1 MKGVRTIRGRIVLE
15 AEVQGRIHSTTI
27 LCVRRDGHVA
37 LGGDGQVTIGDTVMK
52 ANANKVRALKGGKIL
67 AGFAGAAAD
76 AFTLFEKFEE
86 KLERYPGNLPRAAV
100 ELAKDWRSDRVLR
113 RLEALLI
120 VADKEHGFVISGS
133 GELIEPDDG
142 ILAIGSGGSYALAAA
157 RGLVGNSGLPPR
169 DIVQKSLEIAAELDR
184 YIVGQEPAKKA
195 VAIAV
200 RNRWRRAQTP
210 DDIRDEILP
219 NNIIMIGPTGVGKT
233 EIARR
238 LARLAGAPFLKVE
251 ASKFTEVGYV
261 GRDVESMVR
270 ELVDVAINMVR
281 TERED
286 EVYPEAEARAEE
298 RLLDILLPAAP
309 APPLTASPSPGEKGE
324 GRGEKAPLFVVSS
337 KGDVTTKPLEADT
350 EAQERRRRSREKL
363 RQQLKEGKLEERDVE
378 VEVQQQGFPM
388 LEMMQPPQGMEGP
401 DVNFTEWLQEM
412 LPKKKKRR
420 TVHLHEA
427 RRILVDEE
435 LKKLVDMD
443 DVVNEA
449 LDRVENHGVIFI
461 DELDKIAGE
470 RGTVGPDVSREGVQ
484 RDLLTIVEGSTV
496 QTRYGYVRTDHV
508 LFIAAG
514 AFHVSKP
521 SDLIPEL
528 QGRFPIRVELSSLT
542 EADFV
547 RIMTE
552 PENALTKQYAAL
564 CQAEGAT
571 LEFTADGVKE
581 IARIA
586 AKVNERMENIGARR
600 LHTVMTTLLEEVM
613 FELPDY
619 PSKHIVFDGPAVRE
633 RLLRIVEDEDLRKYI
648 L

>member
-1 MKGVRTIRGRIVLE
+1 MPWLEEMPPKKIV
-15 AEVQGRIHSTTI
+15 S
-27 LCVRRDGHVA
+27 
-37 LGGDGQVTIGDTVMK
+37 
-52 ANANKVRALKGGKIL
+52 
-67 AGFAGAAAD
+67 
-76 AFTLFEKFEE
+76 
-86 KLERYPGNLPRAAV
+86 
-100 ELAKDWRSDRVLR
+100 
-113 RLEALLI
+113 
-120 VADKEHGFVISGS
+120 
-133 GELIEPDDG
+133 
-142 ILAIGSGGSYALAAA
+142 
-157 RGLVGNSGLPPR
+157 
-169 DIVQKSLEIAAELDR
+169 ELDR
-184 YIVGQEPAKKA
+184 YIVGQGEAKKA
-195 VAIAV
+195 VAIAI
-200 RNRWRRAQTP
+200 RNRWRRAQAAE
-210 DDIRDEILP
+210 DIRDEILP

-238 LARLAGAPFLKVE
+238 LARLSGAPFIKVE

-281 TERED
+281 GEREED
-286 EVYPEAEARAEE
+286 VYPQAELRAEE
-298 RLLDILLPAAP
+298 RLLDILLPPSPASPP
-309 APPLTASPSPGEKGE
+309 APPPAERPSGAGGE
-324 GRGEKAPLFVVSS
+324 RSLFVVSS
-337 KGDVTTKPLEADT
+337 KGDVTAKPPEGDV
-350 EAQERRRRSREKL
+350 EAQERRRRNREKL
-363 RQQLKEGKLEERDVE
+363 RVQLKEGKLEERDVE
-378 VEVQQQGFPM
+378 IEVQQQSYPM
-388 LEMMQPPQGMEGP
+388 LEWMQPPPGMEGQ
-401 DVNFTEWLQEM
+401 DVNFTEMLSEM
-412 LPKKKKRR
+412 MPKKKKRR

-449 LDRVENHGVIFI
+449 LDRTENHGIIFV
-461 DELDKIAGE
+461 DEIDKIAGE
-470 RGTVGPDVSREGVQ
+470 RNTTGPDVSREGVQ
-484 RDLLTIVEGSTV
+484 RDLLPIVEGSTV

-528 QGRFPIRVELSSLT
+528 QGRFPIRVELSPLG

-564 CQAEGAT
+564 CQVEGAT
-571 LEFTADGVKE
+571 LTFTPDGIQE

-600 LHTVMTTLLEEVM
+600 LHTVMSTLLEEIL

-619 PSKHIVFDGPAVRE
+619 PTKQIVFNADAVRAKLE
-633 RLLRIVEDEDLRKYI
+633 KIVDDEDLRRYI

>member
-1 MKGVRTIRGRIVLE
+1 M
-15 AEVQGRIHSTTI
+15 A
-27 LCVRRDGHVA
+27 
-37 LGGDGQVTIGDTVMK
+37 K
-52 ANANKVRALKGGKIL
+52 ATESPLPPSPPP
-67 AGFAGAAAD
+67 AAAPSPASAAD
-76 AFTLFEKFEE
+76 DQVPWLEE
-86 KLERYPGNLPRAAV
+86 
-100 ELAKDWRSDRVLR
+100 
-113 RLEALLI
+113 
-120 VADKEHGFVISGS
+120 
-133 GELIEPDDG
+133 
-142 ILAIGSGGSYALAAA
+142 
-157 RGLVGNSGLPPR
+157 LPPKK
-169 DIVQKSLEIAAELDR
+169 IVAELDR
-184 YIVGQEPAKKA
+184 YIVGQEAAKKA

-200 RNRWRRAQTP
+200 RNRWRRSQAP
-210 DDIRDEILP
+210 EEIRDEIMP

-270 ELVDVAINMVR
+270 ELVDVSINMVR
-281 TERED
+281 SERED
-286 EVYPEAEARAEE
+286 DVYPTAEQRAEE
-298 RLLDILLPAAP
+298 RLLDLLLP
-309 APPLTASPSPGEKGE
+309 PLPSPPSTGASTAGAGSGEQGA
-324 GRGEKAPLFVVSS
+324 GQRPLFVVSS
-337 KGDVTTKPLEADT
+337 KGDVQPKVPEAET
-350 EAQERRRRSREKL
+350 EAQDRRRRTREKL
-363 RQQLKEGKLEERDVE
+363 RQQLKDGQLEERDVE
-378 VEVQQQGFPM
+378 IEVQQQSFPM
-388 LEMMQPPQGMEGP
+388 LEMMQPPQGMEGT
-401 DVNFTEWLQEM
+401 DINFGEM
-412 LPKKKKRR
+412 IQDLIPKKKKRR

-461 DELDKIAGE
+461 DEIDKITGS
-470 RGTVGPDVSREGVQ
+470 RGQTTGPDVSREGVQ
-484 RDLLTIVEGSTV
+484 RDLLPIVEGSTV
-496 QTRYGYVRTDHV
+496 QTRYGYVRTDHI

-514 AFHVSKP
+514 AFHIAKP

-528 QGRFPIRVELSSLT
+528 QGRFPIRVELGSLS

-564 CQAEGAT
+564 VAAEGAK

-600 LHTVMTTLLEEVM
+600 LHTVMTTLLEDVM

-619 PSKHIVFDGPAVRE
+619 PEKHIVFDGPAVRE

>member
-1 MKGVRTIRGRIVLE
+1 MEEQPLPWLE
-15 AEVQGRIHSTTI
+15 E
-27 LCVRRDGHVA
+27 
-37 LGGDGQVTIGDTVMK
+37 
-52 ANANKVRALKGGKIL
+52 
-67 AGFAGAAAD
+67 
-76 AFTLFEKFEE
+76 
-86 KLERYPGNLPRAAV
+86 
-100 ELAKDWRSDRVLR
+100 
-113 RLEALLI
+113 
-120 VADKEHGFVISGS
+120 
-133 GELIEPDDG
+133 
-142 ILAIGSGGSYALAAA
+142 
-157 RGLVGNSGLPPR
+157 LPPR
-169 DIVQKSLEIAAELDR
+169 KIVAELDR

-286 EVYPEAEARAEE
+286 EVYPKAEE
-298 RLLDILLPAAP
+298 RAEDRLLDLLLPPVP
-309 APPLTASPSPGEKGE
+309 APPPSPLPPPASRPGDGSRETGET
-324 GRGEKAPLFVVSS
+324 RPLFVVSS
-337 KGDVTTKPLEADT
+337 KGDVTPKVPEADA
-350 EAQERRRRSREKL
+350 ESQERRRRTREKL
-363 RQQLKEGKLEERDVE
+363 RQQLRDGKLEDRDVE
-378 VEVQQQGFPM
+378 VEVQQQSFPL
-388 LEMMQPPQGMEGP
+388 LEYMQPPQGMEGT
-401 DVNFTEWLQEM
+401 DVNITEMLQEM

-420 TVHLHEA
+420 TVKVAEA
-427 RRILVDEE
+427 RRILIDEE

-461 DELDKIAGE
+461 DEIDKIAGE
-470 RGTVGPDVSREGVQ
+470 RNTTGPDVSREGVQ
-484 RDLLTIVEGSTV
+484 RDLLPIVEGSTV
-496 QTRYGYVRTDHV
+496 QTRYGYVRTDHI

-528 QGRFPIRVELSSLT
+528 QGRFPIRVELTTLT

-564 CQAEGAT
+564 CATEGAT
-571 LEFTADGVKE
+571 LEFTEDGIREV
-581 IARIA
+581 ARIA

-600 LHTVMTTLLEEVM
+600 LHTVMSALLEDVL

-619 PSKHIVFDGPAVRE
+619 PTKQIVFDAAQVRE
-633 RLLRIVEDEDLRKYI
+633 RLSKIVDDEDLRKYI

>member
-1 MKGVRTIRGRIVLE
+1 MAEPTRT
-15 AEVQGRIHSTTI
+15 
-27 LCVRRDGHVA
+27 
-37 LGGDGQVTIGDTVMK
+37 
-52 ANANKVRALKGGKIL
+52 
-67 AGFAGAAAD
+67 
-76 AFTLFEKFEE
+76 
-86 KLERYPGNLPRAAV
+86 
-100 ELAKDWRSDRVLR
+100 
-113 RLEALLI
+113 
-120 VADKEHGFVISGS
+120 
-133 GELIEPDDG
+133 PDDP
-142 ILAIGSGGSYALAAA
+142 AAPA
-157 RGLVGNSGLPPR
+157 ERPTEEQLPWLEELPPR
-169 DIVQKSLEIAAELDR
+169 RIVAELDR
-184 YIVGQEPAKKA
+184 YIVGQEVAKKA

-200 RNRWRRAQTP
+200 RNRWRRAQAP

-261 GRDVESMVR
+261 GRDVESMIR

-286 EVYPEAEARAEE
+286 DVYPDAEARAEE
-298 RLLDILLPAAP
+298 RLLDILLPPSSPQPVAAAP
-309 APPLTASPSPGEKGE
+309 KLGE
-324 GRGEKAPLFVVSS
+324 GARESGETRPLFVVSS
-337 KGDVTTKPLEADT
+337 KGDVTPKAVEADT
-350 EAQERRRRSREKL
+350 EAQERRRRTRDKL

-378 VEVQQQGFPM
+378 IEVQQQSFPS
-388 LEMMQPPQGMEGP
+388 LEMMQPPPGMEGP
-401 DVNFTEWLQEM
+401 DVNFTEMLQEL
-412 LPKKKKRR
+412 LPKRKKRR

-461 DELDKIAGE
+461 DEIDKIAGE

-484 RDLLTIVEGSTV
+484 RDLLPIVEGSTV
-496 QTRYGYVRTDHV
+496 QTRYGYVRTDHI

-514 AFHVSKP
+514 AFHVAKP

-528 QGRFPIRVELSSLT
+528 QGRFPIRVELSPLA

-564 CQAEGAT
+564 CAAEGAK
-571 LEFTADGVKE
+571 LEFTPDGVAE
-581 IARIA
+581 VARIA
-586 AKVNERMENIGARR
+586 AKVNEQLENIGARR
-600 LHTVMTTLLEEVM
+600 LHTVLTTLLEDIL
-613 FELPDY
+613 FALPDY
-619 PSKHIVFDGPAVRE
+619 PTKHIVIDAATVRE
-633 RLLRIVEDEDLRKYI
+633 RLAKIAGDEDLRRYI